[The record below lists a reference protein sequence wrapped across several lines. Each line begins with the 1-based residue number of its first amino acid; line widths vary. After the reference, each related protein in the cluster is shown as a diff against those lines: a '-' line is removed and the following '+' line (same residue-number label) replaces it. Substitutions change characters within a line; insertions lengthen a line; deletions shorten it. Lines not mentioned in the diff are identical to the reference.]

1 MPTITSYINL
11 YTKYDKTKNDLYS
24 DNNIL
29 SYNLN
34 STTANYLPPIIE
46 KEYSNFYEFILT
58 NGEKKI
64 LILQDII
71 TSSIVDQVTDNNK
84 SLLKKAYIS
93 NSCTSIE
100 SECFKDCDNLEY
112 VSYTNVENNAAVAL
126 TTIGTSAFEN
136 CNMLNEC
143 RLFNITVPI
152 TTIGENAFK
161 LCSKLF
167 EVQLENTQ
175 INSIGD
181 NAFNG
186 CTNLVTIYFPTTLSS
201 IGASAFS
208 GTSLVNIYFNG
219 TLPTTIGNTLFGTSG
234 TPLNAICYYYNNY
247 INGSSITSLKNL
259 FPNNS
264 QIVFVEVNNNSIEN
278 RETFY
283 SITNNGVN
291 SSIVTKASE
300 ILDSL
305 LIRRIGGTSYTIDLA
320 YDNTLLGTNT
330 LGYASWGIGQIRL
343 NPDNDTGSTINLN
356 GISLSLN
363 TVVLVHE
370 ILHVFGFGTGTLWNN
385 FRSYDTAL
393 DYYLS
398 SKNAV
403 YQYNKLLFLNGYEKK
418 VDYLTVEDSG
428 DYGTMGGHTEEG
440 YFFNTV
446 TNANGSTSTYPNSQM
461 RADSN
466 GNVYPSVQNDIMSG
480 YLGNNNYFTRQCCG
494 VLQDLEFTVNYNS
507 SWFYNGSITFYP
519 SVTFDNINI
528 KSDFSFNN
536 TENRENIE
544 NTENI
549 KNISFNHKQELIK
562 KYNFKCNCCND
573 ETQSATLMKI

>member
-1 MPTITSYINL
+1 MSYYNIYTLENKSSLSLINDAQVLWNYSL
-11 YTKYDKTKNDLYS
+11 YGNGGQPSK
-24 DNNIL
+24 
-29 SYNLN
+29 
-34 STTANYLPPIIE
+34 IE

-64 LILQDII
+64 LILEDII

-84 SLLKKAYIS
+84 SLLKKVYIS

-100 SECFKDCDNLEY
+100 NECFKNCDNLEY
-112 VSYTNVENNAAVAL
+112 VSYTNVENSATVAL
-126 TTIGTSAFEN
+126 TAIGNSAFEN
-136 CNMLNEC
+136 CNMLDEC
-143 RLFNITVPI
+143 RLFNIIVPI
-152 TTIGENAFK
+152 TTIGDSAFK

-186 CTNLVTIYFPTTLSS
+186 CSNLVTIYFPATLSFM
-201 IGASAFS
+201 GTSAFS

-219 TLPTTIGNTLFGTSG
+219 PLPATIGSTLFGTSG
-234 TPLNAICYYYNNY
+234 TPLNAICYYYGNY
-247 INGSSITSLKNL
+247 INGSSYTSLKNL
-259 FPNNS
+259 FPNNN
-264 QIVFVEVNNNSIEN
+264 QIVFIEVNNNTIEN

-291 SSIVTKASE
+291 SNIITKASE

-320 YDNTLLGTNT
+320 YDNTLSGTNT

-343 NPDNDTGSTINLN
+343 NPDNDTGSNVNLN

-370 ILHVFGFGTGTLWNN
+370 ILHIFGFGTGTLWNN
-385 FRSYDTAL
+385 IRSYDTAL

-403 YQYNKLLFLNGYEKK
+403 YQYNKLLLANGYEKK
-418 VDYLTVEDSG
+418 VNYLTVEDSG

-440 YFFNTV
+440 YYFNTV
-446 TNANGSTSTYPNSQM
+446 TDSNGSTTTYSNPQM
-461 RADSN
+461 RADN
-466 GNVYPSVQNDIMSG
+466 KGNVYPSVQNDIMSG
-480 YLGNNNYFTRQCCG
+480 YLGNNNFFTRQCCG
-494 VLQDLEFTVNYNS
+494 VLQDLEFTINYNS
-507 SWFYNGSITFYP
+507 PWFYNGSISFYP
-519 SVTFDNINI
+519 SVIFDNINI
-528 KSDFSFNN
+528 KTDFNFNI
-536 TENRENIE
+536 ENLNNEENIE
-544 NTENI
+544 NI
-549 KNISFNHKQELIK
+549 KNTSFNHKQQLIK

-573 ETQSATLMKI
+573 ETQTASLIKI